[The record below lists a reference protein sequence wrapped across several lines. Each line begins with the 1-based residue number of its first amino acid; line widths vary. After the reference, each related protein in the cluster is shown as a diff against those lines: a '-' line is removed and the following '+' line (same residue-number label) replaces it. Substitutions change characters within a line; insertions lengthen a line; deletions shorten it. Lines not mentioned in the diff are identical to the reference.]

1 MKKKGKNQKRKFI
14 DIDSY
19 NKSSNNKTM
28 ENNNK
33 IISGTE
39 YKTPLEELQLLFPS
53 FSSDLIEDI
62 YISNQ
67 RNLTLTKNSLFEMQN
82 DKENKND
89 ELFIDINKIYEIESY
104 DNVKPFKNQKKKM
117 EDITNLANFKYE
129 NYSDDINIKQNKK
142 DNDNNIINN
151 YENEKNETLEEKN
164 TNIKDDKKEKYEYI
178 SIFET
183 DNNNSNDNNNNNNI
197 TPMNDD
203 IIIEDYVMFDYYIN
217 TLHDI
222 FPSYTREQITQ
233 KICDNDFDIDKTVL
247 SFFDKIPESNKIIDE
262 NFQISNTEE
271 ILSNFSTFNQYN
283 ENNIDIEAMIDNNVQ
298 KEIEENIK
306 NKSKPNKI
314 FKNYEKEF
322 PLFTEDNKDKNNKE
336 QINKDNEE
344 EEYFLDKPIK
354 DIKTKGI
361 REALKKLS
369 KSFPLEEEF
378 IIKWV
383 YYQYMDYN
391 SSYQHLSKKNG
402 NKSSGLKNLI
412 NSSVDKNVFYF
423 DNCKKPKSIYKEIDD
438 EEEEEEENK
447 ANPDEKRNYEII
459 SKIISQNPEKWKF
472 DENMENININ
482 EYQNIRKR
490 LIYQALKSYSSK
502 KYQDAHAI
510 MARAKRYKQEINK
523 IKEKK
528 KVYIF
533 MKNNKEHALGN
544 LYNKNEYYIDLHGL
558 SLEESKMIIN
568 KIFKTLSN
576 KKEKDNIKNMT
587 LVIIVGVGKHSK
599 NNKPILLPGLISWL
613 EIKNNYRF
621 KVDNSNGIIRISL

>member
-1 MKKKGKNQKRKFI
+1 MKKKGKNQKGKFI

-33 IISGTE
+33 IKSGTE
-39 YKTPLEELQLLFPS
+39 YKTPLEELELLFPS

-62 YISNQ
+62 YISNE
-67 RNLTLTKNSLFEMQN
+67 RNLTLTKNCLFEMQN
-82 DKENKND
+82 NKENKTD
-89 ELFIDINKIYEIESY
+89 DLIIDINKEYEIESY
-104 DNVKPFKNQKKKM
+104 DNIKPFKNQKKKM

-129 NYSDDINIKQNKK
+129 NNSDDINVKENKIE
-142 DNDNNIINN
+142 NDNNINDN
-151 YENEKNETLEEKN
+151 ENEKKDIFEEN
-164 TNIKDDKKEKYEYI
+164 NANIKDDKKEKFEYI
-178 SIFET
+178 SIFES
-183 DNNNSNDNNNNNNI
+183 DNNNNNDMNNNI

-217 TLHDI
+217 TLNDI
-222 FPSYTREQITQ
+222 FPSYTREEITQ

-247 SFFDKIPESNKIIDE
+247 SFFENIPNNNKLIDFE
-262 NFQISNTEE
+262 NFQISNTDE

-283 ENNIDIEAMIDNNVQ
+283 DNNINIEAMIDNNVQ
-298 KEIEENIK
+298 KEIEEAIK

-314 FKNYEKEF
+314 FTNYEKEC
-322 PLFTEDNKDKNNKE
+322 PLFTEDNKSQNNKVNNIKE
-336 QINKDNEE
+336 NEE

-354 DIKTKGI
+354 DIKSKEI
-361 REALKKLS
+361 RDALKKLS
-369 KSFPLEEEF
+369 KVFPLEDEF
-378 IIKWV
+378 TIKWV

-391 SSYQHLSKKNG
+391 ASYQHLSKKNG
-402 NKSSGLKNLI
+402 NKSSNLKNLI
-412 NSSVDKNVFYF
+412 NSSNDKNIFYF
-423 DNCKKPKSIYKEIDD
+423 DNNLKPISIYKEIDD
-438 EEEEEEENK
+438 EEEEEEEEDN
-447 ANPDEKRNYEII
+447 ANPEERRNYEMI
-459 SKIISQNPEKWKF
+459 SKIISQNPEKWKL

-502 KYQDAHAI
+502 KYQDASAI

-533 MKNNKEHALGN
+533 MKNNKEHALCN
-544 LYNKNEYYIDLHGL
+544 LSNKNEYYIDLHGL

-568 KIFKTLSN
+568 KLIKTLYM
-576 KKEKDNIKNMT
+576 KKEKANIKNMT

-599 NNKPILLPGLISWL
+599 NNKPVLLPGLISWL
-613 EIKNNYRF
+613 ENKNNYRF
-621 KVDNSNGIIRISL
+621 KVDNYNGIIRILL

>member
-14 DIDSY
+14 DIDSF
-19 NKSSNNKTM
+19 NELSNNKTM
-28 ENNNK
+28 EKYNK

-39 YKTPLEELQLLFPS
+39 YKTPLEELEFLFPS

-67 RNLTLTKNSLFEMQN
+67 RNLTLTKKCLLEMQN
-82 DKENKND
+82 DKENKNED
-89 ELFIDINKIYEIESY
+89 LFIDINKEYEIESY
-104 DNVKPFKNQKKKM
+104 DNIKPFKNKKKKM

-129 NYSDDINIKQNKK
+129 NNSDDINVKENKIE
-142 DNDNNIINN
+142 NDNNINDN
-151 YENEKNETLEEKN
+151 ENEKKDIFEEN
-164 TNIKDDKKEKYEYI
+164 NANIKDDKKEKFEYI
-178 SIFET
+178 SIFES
-183 DNNNSNDNNNNNNI
+183 DNNNNNDMNNNI

-217 TLHDI
+217 TLKDI
-222 FPSYTREQITQ
+222 FPSFTREEITQ
-233 KICDNDFDIDKTVL
+233 RICDNDFDIDKTVL
-247 SFFDKIPESNKIIDE
+247 SFFENIPENTKLTDFD
-262 NFQISNTEE
+262 NFQISNTDE

-314 FKNYEKEF
+314 FKNYEKEC
-322 PLFTEDNKDKNNKE
+322 PLFTDDNKNKNNVENNFKE
-336 QINKDNEE
+336 NEE

-378 IIKWV
+378 TIKWV

-412 NSSVDKNVFYF
+412 NSSNDKNVFYY
-423 DNCKKPKSIYKEIDD
+423 DNSIKPKSIYKEIDD
-438 EEEEEEENK
+438 EEEEEEENN
-447 ANPDEKRNYEII
+447 ANPEEIRNFEII
-459 SKIISQNPEKWKF
+459 SKIISQNPEKWKL
-472 DENMENININ
+472 DENMENLNIN

-544 LYNKNEYYIDLHGL
+544 LYNKNEHYIDLHGL

>member
-33 IISGTE
+33 IKSGTE
-39 YKTPLEELQLLFPS
+39 YKTPLEELELLFPS

-62 YISNQ
+62 YISNE
-67 RNLTLTKNSLFEMQN
+67 RNLTLTKNCLFEMQN
-82 DKENKND
+82 NKENKTD
-89 ELFIDINKIYEIESY
+89 DLIIDINKEYEIESY
-104 DNVKPFKNQKKKM
+104 DNIKPFKNQKKKM

-129 NYSDDINIKQNKK
+129 NNSDDINVKQNKI
-142 DNDNNIINN
+142 DNDNSINDN
-151 YENEKNETLEEKN
+151 ENEKKDIFEEN
-164 TNIKDDKKEKYEYI
+164 NANIKDDKKEKFEYI
-178 SIFET
+178 SIFES
-183 DNNNSNDNNNNNNI
+183 DNNNNNDMNNNI

-217 TLHDI
+217 TLNDI
-222 FPSYTREQITQ
+222 FPSYTREEITQ

-247 SFFDKIPESNKIIDE
+247 SFFENIPNNNKLIDFE
-262 NFQISNTEE
+262 NFQISNTDE

-283 ENNIDIEAMIDNNVQ
+283 DNNINIEAMIDNNVQ
-298 KEIEENIK
+298 KEIEEAIK

-314 FKNYEKEF
+314 FTNYEKEC
-322 PLFTEDNKDKNNKE
+322 PLFTEDNKSQNNKVNNIKE
-336 QINKDNEE
+336 NEE

-354 DIKTKGI
+354 DIKSKEI
-361 REALKKLS
+361 RDALKKLS
-369 KSFPLEEEF
+369 KVFPLEDEF
-378 IIKWV
+378 TIKWV

-391 SSYQHLSKKNG
+391 ASYQHLSKKNG
-402 NKSSGLKNLI
+402 NKSSNLKNLI
-412 NSSVDKNVFYF
+412 NSSNDKNIFYF
-423 DNCKKPKSIYKEIDD
+423 DNNLKPISIYKEIDD
-438 EEEEEEENK
+438 EEEEEEEDN
-447 ANPDEKRNYEII
+447 ANPEERRNYEMI
-459 SKIISQNPEKWKF
+459 SKIISQNPEKWKL

-502 KYQDAHAI
+502 KYQDASAI

-533 MKNNKEHALGN
+533 MKNNKEHALCN
-544 LYNKNEYYIDLHGL
+544 LSNKNEYYIDLHGL

-568 KIFKTLSN
+568 KLIKTLYM
-576 KKEKDNIKNMT
+576 KKEKANIKNMT

-599 NNKPILLPGLISWL
+599 NNKPVLLPGLISWL
-613 EIKNNYRF
+613 ENKNNYRF
-621 KVDNSNGIIRISL
+621 KVDNYNGIIRILL

>member
-14 DIDSY
+14 DIDSF
-19 NKSSNNKTM
+19 NELSNNKTM
-28 ENNNK
+28 EKYNK

-39 YKTPLEELQLLFPS
+39 YKTPLEELEFLFPS

-67 RNLTLTKNSLFEMQN
+67 RNLTLTKKCLLEMQN
-82 DKENKND
+82 DKENKNED
-89 ELFIDINKIYEIESY
+89 LFIDINKEYEIESY
-104 DNVKPFKNQKKKM
+104 DNIKPFKNQKKKM
-117 EDITNLANFKYE
+117 EDITNLANFQYD
-129 NYSDDINIKQNKK
+129 NNNNDLNIKQNQKE
-142 DNDNNIINN
+142 NDNNINN
-151 YENEKNETLEEKN
+151 NDKYNEKNIITEEKN
-164 TNIKDDKKEKYEYI
+164 SNSKDDKKEKNDYI
-178 SIFET
+178 SIFEI
-183 DNNNSNDNNNNNNI
+183 DNNSNNNNT

-217 TLHDI
+217 TLKDI
-222 FPSYTREQITQ
+222 FPSFTREEITQ
-233 KICDNDFDIDKTVL
+233 RICDNDFDIDKTVL
-247 SFFDKIPESNKIIDE
+247 SFFENIPENNKLTDFD
-262 NFQISNTEE
+262 NFQISNTDE

-298 KEIEENIK
+298 KEIEDKIK

-314 FKNYEKEF
+314 FKNYEKEC
-322 PLFTEDNKDKNNKE
+322 PLFTDDNKNKNNVENNFKE
-336 QINKDNEE
+336 NEE

-361 REALKKLS
+361 RDALKRLS
-369 KSFPLEEEF
+369 KAFPLEDEF

-383 YYQYMDYN
+383 FYQFMDYN
-391 SSYQHLSKKNG
+391 SSYQYLSNKNG
-402 NKSSGLKNLI
+402 NKTSGLKNLI
-412 NSSVDKNVFYF
+412 NSSNDKNVFYY
-423 DNCKKPKSIYKEIDD
+423 DNSIKPKSIYKEIDD
-438 EEEEEEENK
+438 EEEEEEENN
-447 ANPDEKRNYEII
+447 ANPEEIRNFEII
-459 SKIISQNPEKWKF
+459 SKIISQNPEKWKL
-472 DENMENININ
+472 DENMENLNIN

-544 LYNKNEYYIDLHGL
+544 LYNKNEHYIDLHGL

-568 KIFKTLSN
+568 KIFKTLSI
-576 KKEKDNIKNMT
+576 KKEKENIKNMT

-599 NNKPILLPGLISWL
+599 NNKPVLLPGLISWL

-621 KVDNSNGIIRISL
+621 KVDNYNGIIRVSL

>member
-1 MKKKGKNQKRKFI
+1 MKKKGKNPKRKFI

-33 IISGTE
+33 IKSGTE
-39 YKTPLEELQLLFPS
+39 YKTPLEELELLFPS

-62 YISNQ
+62 YISNE
-67 RNLTLTKNSLFEMQN
+67 RNLTLTKNCLFEMQN
-82 DKENKND
+82 NKENKTD
-89 ELFIDINKIYEIESY
+89 DLIIDINKEYEIESY
-104 DNVKPFKNQKKKM
+104 DNIKPFKNQKKKM

-129 NYSDDINIKQNKK
+129 NNSDDINVKQNKI
-142 DNDNNIINN
+142 DNDNSINDN
-151 YENEKNETLEEKN
+151 ENEKKDIFEEN
-164 TNIKDDKKEKYEYI
+164 NANIKDDKKEKFEYI
-178 SIFET
+178 SIFES
-183 DNNNSNDNNNNNNI
+183 DNNNNNDMNNNI

-217 TLHDI
+217 TLKDI
-222 FPSYTREQITQ
+222 FPSFTREEITQ
-233 KICDNDFDIDKTVL
+233 RICDNDFDIDKTVL
-247 SFFDKIPESNKIIDE
+247 SFFENIPNNNKLIDFE
-262 NFQISNTEE
+262 NFQISNTDE

-283 ENNIDIEAMIDNNVQ
+283 DNNINIEAMIDNNVQ
-298 KEIEENIK
+298 KEIEEAIK

-314 FKNYEKEF
+314 FTNYEKEC
-322 PLFTEDNKDKNNKE
+322 PLFTEDNKSQNNKVNNIKE
-336 QINKDNEE
+336 NEE

-354 DIKTKGI
+354 DIKSKEI
-361 REALKKLS
+361 RDALKKLS
-369 KSFPLEEEF
+369 KVFPLEDEF
-378 IIKWV
+378 TIKWV

-391 SSYQHLSKKNG
+391 ASYQHLSKKNG
-402 NKSSGLKNLI
+402 NKSSNLKNLI
-412 NSSVDKNVFYF
+412 NSSNDKNIFYF
-423 DNCKKPKSIYKEIDD
+423 DNNLKPISIYKEIDD
-438 EEEEEEENK
+438 EEEEEEEEDN
-447 ANPDEKRNYEII
+447 ANPEERRNYEMI
-459 SKIISQNPEKWKF
+459 SKIISQNPEKWKL

-502 KYQDAHAI
+502 KYQDASAI

-533 MKNNKEHALGN
+533 MKNNKEHALCN

-568 KIFKTLSN
+568 KLIKTLYM
-576 KKEKDNIKNMT
+576 KKEKTNIKNMT

-599 NNKPILLPGLISWL
+599 NNKPVLLPGLISWL

-621 KVDNSNGIIRISL
+621 KVDNYNGIIRVSL

>member
-14 DIDSY
+14 DIDSF
-19 NKSSNNKTM
+19 NELSNNKTM
-28 ENNNK
+28 EKYNK

-39 YKTPLEELQLLFPS
+39 YKTPLEELEFLFPS

-67 RNLTLTKNSLFEMQN
+67 RNLTLTKKCLLEMQN
-82 DKENKND
+82 DKENKNED
-89 ELFIDINKIYEIESY
+89 LFIDINKEYEIESY
-104 DNVKPFKNQKKKM
+104 DNIKPFKNKKKKM
-117 EDITNLANFKYE
+117 EDITNLANFQYD
-129 NYSDDINIKQNKK
+129 NNNNDLNIKQNQKE
-142 DNDNNIINN
+142 NDNNINN
-151 YENEKNETLEEKN
+151 NDKYNEKNIITEEKN
-164 TNIKDDKKEKYEYI
+164 SNSKDDKKEKNDYI
-178 SIFET
+178 SIFEI
-183 DNNNSNDNNNNNNI
+183 DNNSNNNNNT

-217 TLHDI
+217 TLNDI
-222 FPSYTREQITQ
+222 FPSYTREEITQ

-247 SFFDKIPESNKIIDE
+247 SFFENIPENNKLTDFD
-262 NFQISNTEE
+262 NFQISNTDE

-298 KEIEENIK
+298 KEIEDKIK

-314 FKNYEKEF
+314 FKNYEKEC
-322 PLFTEDNKDKNNKE
+322 PLFTDDNKNKNNVENNFKE
-336 QINKDNEE
+336 NEE

-361 REALKKLS
+361 RDALKRLS
-369 KSFPLEEEF
+369 KAFPLEDEF

-383 YYQYMDYN
+383 FYQFMDYN
-391 SSYQHLSKKNG
+391 SSYQYLSNKNG
-402 NKSSGLKNLI
+402 NKTSGLKNLI
-412 NSSVDKNVFYF
+412 NSSNDKNVFYF
-423 DNCKKPKSIYKEIDD
+423 DNSIKPKSIYKEIDD
-438 EEEEEEENK
+438 EEEEEEENN
-447 ANPDEKRNYEII
+447 ANPEEIRNFEII
-459 SKIISQNPEKWKF
+459 SKIISQNPEKWKL

>member
-1 MKKKGKNQKRKFI
+1 MKKKGKNQKGKFI
-14 DIDSY
+14 DIDSF
-19 NKSSNNKTM
+19 NELSNNKTM
-28 ENNNK
+28 EKHNK

-39 YKTPLEELQLLFPS
+39 YKTPLEELEFLFPS

-67 RNLTLTKNSLFEMQN
+67 RNLTLTKKCLLEMQN
-82 DKENKND
+82 DKENKNED
-89 ELFIDINKIYEIESY
+89 LFIDINKEYEIESY
-104 DNVKPFKNQKKKM
+104 DNIKPFKNKKKKM
-117 EDITNLANFKYE
+117 EDITNLANFQYD
-129 NYSDDINIKQNKK
+129 NNNNDLNIKQNQKE
-142 DNDNNIINN
+142 NDNNINN
-151 YENEKNETLEEKN
+151 NDKYNEKNIITEEKN
-164 TNIKDDKKEKYEYI
+164 SNSKDDKKEKNDYI
-178 SIFET
+178 SIFEI
-183 DNNNSNDNNNNNNI
+183 DNNSNNNNNT

-217 TLHDI
+217 TLKDI
-222 FPSYTREQITQ
+222 FPSFTREEITQ
-233 KICDNDFDIDKTVL
+233 RICDNDFDIDKTVL
-247 SFFDKIPESNKIIDE
+247 SFFENIPENTKLTDFD
-262 NFQISNTEE
+262 NFQISNTDE

-298 KEIEENIK
+298 KEIEDKIK

-314 FKNYEKEF
+314 FKNYEKEC
-322 PLFTEDNKDKNNKE
+322 PLFTDDNKNKNNVENNFKE
-336 QINKDNEE
+336 NEE

-361 REALKKLS
+361 RDALKRLS
-369 KSFPLEEEF
+369 KAFPLEDEF

-383 YYQYMDYN
+383 FYQFMDYN
-391 SSYQHLSKKNG
+391 SSYQYLSNKNG
-402 NKSSGLKNLI
+402 NKTSGLKNLI
-412 NSSVDKNVFYF
+412 NSSNDKNVFYY
-423 DNCKKPKSIYKEIDD
+423 DNSIKPKSIYKEIDD
-438 EEEEEEENK
+438 EEEEEEENN
-447 ANPDEKRNYEII
+447 ANPEEIRNFEII
-459 SKIISQNPEKWKF
+459 SKIISQNPEKWKL
-472 DENMENININ
+472 DENMENLNIN

-544 LYNKNEYYIDLHGL
+544 LYNKNEHYIDLHGL

-568 KIFKTLSN
+568 KIFKTLSI
-576 KKEKDNIKNMT
+576 KKEKENIKNMT

-599 NNKPILLPGLISWL
+599 NNKPVLLPGLISWL

-621 KVDNSNGIIRISL
+621 KVDNYNGIIRVSL